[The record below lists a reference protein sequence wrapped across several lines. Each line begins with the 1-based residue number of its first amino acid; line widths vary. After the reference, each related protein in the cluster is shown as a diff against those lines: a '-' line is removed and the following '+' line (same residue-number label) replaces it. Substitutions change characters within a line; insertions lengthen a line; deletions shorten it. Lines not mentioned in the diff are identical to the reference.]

1 MLYLKDINRGERC
14 EPLTQCQLCVCV
26 HAVFVCHGPAL
37 HPLLF
42 QIILPNDDMHVS
54 YHVHLHAESTR
65 SYFLRKLNSADFAD
79 S

>member
-26 HAVFVCHGPAL
+26 HAVFDRPAL
-37 HPLLF
+37 YPLLF
-42 QIILPNDDMHVS
+42 QTILPNVDMHVS
-54 YHVHLHAESTR
+54 CHVHFHAESTR
-65 SYFLRKLNSADFAD
+65 SYFSRKLYSADFAD